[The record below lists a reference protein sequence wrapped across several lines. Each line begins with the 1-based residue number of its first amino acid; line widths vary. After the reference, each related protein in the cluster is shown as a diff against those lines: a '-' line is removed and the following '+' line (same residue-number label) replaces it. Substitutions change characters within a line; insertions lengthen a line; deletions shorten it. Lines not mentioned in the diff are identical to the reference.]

1 MNQQLNGQNDHSREQ
16 TDLTNFDTDS
26 NLISVNEIDWFNRSR
41 EISHF
46 CFFKAS
52 SGNVM
57 SGLSNS
63 ESWALTVIGL
73 FLTQIWNERRRPSQ

>member
-26 NLISVNEIDWFNRSR
+26 NLIPVNEIDWFNRSR

-46 CFFKAS
+46 CFCVAS
-52 SGNVM
+52 SGNVN
-57 SGLSNS
+57 SGSNKKRS
-63 ESWALTVIGL
+63 RA
-73 FLTQIWNERRRPSQ
+73 